1 MYQKFQD
8 IVAAAQQRSPK
19 RVIAIAAAAD
29 EKMVHVAKTVT
40 GMELCDVILVG
51 DEDVLDV
58 LLAEQGLRPE
68 AVTIVD
74 EKNSDRLG
82 LRAVELVSSGKAD
95 ILVKGK
101 MNTSDF
107 LRAVLNKEVGL
118 RTGRQLNVL
127 TCYDVPTEP
136 KLFFITDGGMTVAP
150 ALADKAEILHNA
162 VPVLHHM
169 GIAEPKIAILA
180 ANEKP
185 SPKMPATMDAKAL
198 CEMAASGELPAGIY
212 EGPIACDVAMRPE
225 AAAEKGITSRVSGD
239 VDLFLVPN
247 IETGNCLGK
256 AIGYFG
262 HCQTAGFVV
271 GAAAPVLMSSRAAS
285 IEGKVTSIA
294 WAILACGDEQ
304 TEERS

>member
-40 GMELCDVILVG
+40 DMELCDGILVG

-107 LRAVLNKEVGL
+107 LRAVHCFICNQQEAGILFSENYDGL
-118 RTGRQLNVL
+118 SPDEMLPIQRDKIRGAQIHRMVVTMGAQGAVFATLDGEDGYCPAKKVDVKDTTGAGDAVFAGAVIGL
-127 TCYDVPTEP
+127 TYCNSMMDSC
-136 KLFFITDGGMTVAP
+136 
-150 ALADKAEILHNA
+150 EI
-162 VPVLHHM
+162 
-169 GIAEPKIAILA
+169 GTRLA
-180 ANEKP
+180 ASVITTGENVCPRYLP
-185 SPKMPATMDAKAL
+185 SEFGLDVSAPDDAQLAL
-198 CEMAASGELPAGIY
+198 EL
-212 EGPIACDVAMRPE
+212 
-225 AAAEKGITSRVSGD
+225 
-239 VDLFLVPN
+239 
-247 IETGNCLGK
+247 
-256 AIGYFG
+256 
-262 HCQTAGFVV
+262 
-271 GAAAPVLMSSRAAS
+271 
-285 IEGKVTSIA
+285 
-294 WAILACGDEQ
+294 
-304 TEERS
+304 